1 MESASKGLLCLE
13 IYAYLV
19 KYKYPE
25 AMKKISKTLLIFAFI
40 VCGNLSAQNRTIEDS
55 QMKFKISVPSS
66 YQTNQ
71 YWEGTDKIHA
81 FVSRDNNVAVS
92 IRSFE
97 LPANISVDQ
106 LVAAFTQNVL
116 KGANQL
122 VIQPHNLNG
131 ASGKMAGYR
140 WRYNNISVVVGAF
153 YTIRNNIGYVVWSMI
168 PENLFANRSAES
180 DAITNSFTLL
190 VQSADAG
197 SGEVKQLVPGRGI
210 SSDAFVSLVS
220 DDAMVEHLIPKRSAV
235 RKTEPG
241 QTIWDIP
248 NPSSGNNLTMVIQN
262 IVKGGKNFNSFI
274 NEQIASI
281 RGNGAT
287 ILGRSFEK
295 AGDFYACRYS
305 YEYNGSRFSY
315 TAIDGPVTFYLA
327 GFVGGVNYA
336 AELESIH
343 NIVHSSF
350 KKVTNSN
357 SSIGQQNPQGGSI
370 APSTAPLQQ
379 PVLDAIS
386 SETIFDIKPNT
397 LKLGT
402 DVNSNNEIISVTNNF
417 PINTKKI
424 HLAFNYQGDTK
435 EKNFIVKWVSK
446 THNTLVAEDLYYPKT
461 GGTNKVYSFIENGD
475 QQWPPGDYRAEV
487 WYLGDKVS
495 EADFSIGAAQ
505 SQLKQTNRAGEI
517 KQIVLDNTNIGY
529 DFASGKIR
537 TDASPD
543 PDVLN
548 RPWCTSLPG
557 ICGNWAR
564 TGKSRMEDVT
574 SPPASG
580 YISDGLDYIDCT
592 EAPLKEVLVF
602 KLKDGTFGKM
612 MIIKDEFSKINNVC
626 LHKITCFV
634 QYPAF

>member
-1 MESASKGLLCLE
+1 
-13 IYAYLV
+13 
-19 KYKYPE
+19 
-25 AMKKISKTLLIFAFI
+25 MKKISKILLIATFTICVNA
-40 VCGNLSAQNRTIEDS
+40 VAQNRMVEDS
-55 QMKFKISVPSS
+55 QMKFKISVPLN

-71 YWEGTDKIHA
+71 YWDGTDKIHA

-97 LPANISVDQ
+97 LPANVSVDQ
-106 LVAAFTQNVL
+106 VVTAFRQNVL

-140 WRYNNISVVVGAF
+140 WRYNNITVVVGAF
-153 YTIRNNIGYVVWSMI
+153 YTIQNNIGYIVWSMI
-168 PENLFANRSAES
+168 PENLFASRSAES

-197 SGEVKQLVPGRGI
+197 SGEKHQIVPERGI
-210 SSDAFVSLVS
+210 SSDAFVTLVS
-220 DDAMVEHLIPKRSAV
+220 DDAMVEHLIPKGSTV
-235 RKTEPG
+235 RKTESG

-248 NPSSGNNLTMVIQN
+248 NPSSGNPLTMVIQN
-262 IVKGGKNFNSFI
+262 VVKGGKNLNSFM

-287 ILGRSFEK
+287 LLGQSFEK
-295 AGDFYACRYS
+295 AGDFYTCRYS

-315 TAIDGPVTFYLA
+315 TAVDGPVTFYLT
-327 GFVGGVNYA
+327 GFIGGVTFA

-343 NIVHSSF
+343 NIVHNSF

-357 SSIGQQNPQGGSI
+357 NSVGQQNPQGGGL
-370 APSTAPLQQ
+370 APSSSPLQQ
-379 PVLDAIS
+379 PEKEAVS

-397 LKLGT
+397 IKVGT
-402 DVNSNNEIISVTNNF
+402 DVNSNYEIGSVTNNF
-417 PINTKKI
+417 TSNTKKI
-424 HLAFNYQGDTK
+424 HLEFNYQGDTK

-446 THNTLVAEDLYYPKT
+446 THNTLIAEDLYYPKT
-461 GGTNKVYSFIENGD
+461 GGANKVYSFMENGD
-475 QQWPPGDYRAEV
+475 EQWPGGDYRAEV

-505 SQLKQTNRAGEI
+505 TPQKQTNRVGEI
-517 KQIVLDNTNIGY
+517 RQIVLDNTNIGY

-543 PDVLN
+543 PDFLN
-548 RPWCTSLPG
+548 RPWCTTLPG

-574 SPPASG
+574 SAPASG
-580 YISDGLDYIDCT
+580 YISDGLDYIDCV

-612 MIIKDEFSKINNVC
+612 MIIKDEFSKSNNVC